1 MLLQLQLKFLNNK
14 PTRVQ
19 DRRILDQ
26 DQNEC
31 NLLEESLRE
40 VRDLEI
46 QQLLQTKIKAILEV
60 QADKMKSDLFCYLSV
75 FIVIK

>member
-19 DRRILDQ
+19 DRRIPDQ

-46 QQLLQTKIKAILEV
+46 QLLLQTKIKAILEV